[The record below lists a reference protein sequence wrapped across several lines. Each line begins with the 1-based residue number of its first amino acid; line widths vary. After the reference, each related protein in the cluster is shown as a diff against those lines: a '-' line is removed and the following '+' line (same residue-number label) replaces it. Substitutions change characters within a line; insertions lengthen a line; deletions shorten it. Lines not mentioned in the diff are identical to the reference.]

1 MTKFEKNPA
10 EKFSIRLQPHSL
22 LSQPKELVVA
32 LALSSK
38 RLRLDSVGTQ
48 NRPTPWNQS
57 VGFNSIKQADKFEPN
72 ALWRKLPVDSSPS
85 TNSQMFGLWTSGQ
98 GVTHCHPVDMDI
110 EKNDEPLQNFHS
122 PLNSVTEFPILSA

>member
-1 MTKFEKNPA
+1 M
-10 EKFSIRLQPHSL
+10 
-22 LSQPKELVVA
+22 SQPA
-32 LALSSK
+32 GDSHALSSK

-48 NRPTPWNQS
+48 SGPTQWNQL
-57 VGFNSIKQADKFEPN
+57 VGFNSTKQADKFDPN